1 MAQSAQAYYTT
12 EAEWGGYQF
21 TPLSEIIDS
30 IMLEI
35 EGDPD
40 HFLKNKRRSLII
52 KYAKDAIK
60 DLTFD
65 MANDVLMLELE
76 IGDDLQFILP
86 QDYVDWVGV
95 FKVGQDGTLYP
106 LDINKQSN
114 RAITFLQDHN
124 FNILYDDQG
133 DTLEADGYNIYNK
146 PMKRRGYSSH
156 TAQFQLDTSKLSKY
170 GEFSIDKRKGVMS
183 FDSSLA
189 RQPIAVYYISDGLQ
203 WQDIDESEITFH
215 KYWEQ
220 PILNWIYWK
229 AIERGRNIPANR
241 ILMAEK
247 RYHGSKQKAFAR
259 TANLKITE
267 ISKAFRASNI
277 WVKS

>member
-1 MAQSAQAYYTT
+1 
-12 EAEWGGYQF
+12 
-21 TPLSEIIDS
+21 
-30 IMLEI
+30 
-35 EGDPD
+35 
-40 HFLKNKRRSLII
+40 
-52 KYAKDAIK
+52 
-60 DLTFD
+60 
-65 MANDVLMLELE
+65 
-76 IGDDLQFILP
+76 ILP

-247 RYHGSKQKAFAR
+247 RY
-259 TANLKITE
+259 
-267 ISKAFRASNI
+267 
-277 WVKS
+277 